1 MFLLHRLGA
10 MFFIAVTVVMS
21 NIPGIELFSAQRTIF
36 RHEVMS
42 GYYHTLPYFLGRVA
56 VDVLLF
62 RMIPTAMLYT
72 IAYYMIDFGG
82 SFADLLFILLIGILS
97 SVAGSSLAF
106 FISSVIL
113 HPSSATVVLTMIF
126 DIMMIFAGLLVNMK
140 HMLKLFRWMQ
150 WLSIMRYGM
159 EGLEIIVL
167 EGERYCWE
175 KVNGTCPS
183 GPETVEGNAY
193 IESQGFDLERKW
205 FDVMA
210 LFIWIVLFLTLTY
223 LRLRFMKKTI

>member
-1 MFLLHRLGA
+1 VTIQNHYKAKAAGSEISSLQGSQGSGFKTDRFHQFVTIMTRALLNILRNPTTSTAKIANSLFISLILGGVYFNVGDEPNIALQNRLGA

-126 DIMMIFAGLLVNMK
+126 DIMMV
-140 HMLKLFRWMQ
+140 H
-150 WLSIMRYGM
+150 
-159 EGLEIIVL
+159 
-167 EGERYCWE
+167 
-175 KVNGTCPS
+175 
-183 GPETVEGNAY
+183 
-193 IESQGFDLERKW
+193 
-205 FDVMA
+205 
-210 LFIWIVLFLTLTY
+210 
-223 LRLRFMKKTI
+223 